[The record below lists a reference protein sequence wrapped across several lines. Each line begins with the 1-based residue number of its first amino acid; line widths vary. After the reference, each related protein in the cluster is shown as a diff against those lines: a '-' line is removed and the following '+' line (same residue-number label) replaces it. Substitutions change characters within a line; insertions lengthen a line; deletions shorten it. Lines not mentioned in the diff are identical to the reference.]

1 MSTRVTLI
9 LLGVLAALTVVAVV
23 SQGPWGGGR
32 SREHALVFPG
42 LVAGDVQVI
51 KAARA
56 GGELLLARD
65 GAAWKLGT
73 PREPADGAAVERFLA
88 DVAGLRVNAVVSK
101 NAAKQAGYE
110 TTAEQ
115 GAAVRLEGAGGKTLA
130 AFVVGKRGPD
140 GVSCYL
146 RRDGGSEVLL
156 VASDLRSALYRP
168 DESWRAP
175 PQPAG
180 NPAPEKPAGTP

>member
-1 MSTRVTLI
+1 MSTRTTLI
-9 LLGVLAALTVVAVV
+9 LLGVLLALGAVAVITR
-23 SQGPWGGGR
+23 GPGGGDR

-65 GAAWKLGT
+65 GAAWKLGAS
-73 PREPADGAAVERFLA
+73 REPADGAAAERFLA
-88 DVAGLRVNAVVSK
+88 DVAGLRVSAVVSK

-110 TTAEQ
+110 TTAEL

-130 AFVVGKRGPD
+130 AFLVGKRGPD

-146 RRDGGSEVLL
+146 RREGASEVLL

-175 PQPAG
+175 PQAAV
-180 NPAPEKPAGTP
+180 NPAPEKPAGKP